1 MIKALMKTKKFYEQP
16 LTVVTQVELESP
28 ICSGSAD
35 IINQE
40 KQSIAIQDQTVNTS
54 FGYEPTTGT
63 DGMGGWDNIAT
74 PTTNQ

>member
-35 IINQE
+35 IVNGDKTTVGIN
-40 KQSIAIQDQTVNTS
+40 AHQTNTDFELGIS
-54 FGYEPTTGT
+54 KDATGT
-63 DGMGGWDNIAT
+63 NINGWEESAL
-74 PTTNQ
+74 Q

>member
-35 IINQE
+35 IVNGDEATVGIN
-40 KQSIAIQDQTVNTS
+40 AHRTNTDFELGIS
-54 FGYEPTTGT
+54 KDATGT
-63 DGMGGWDNIAT
+63 NINGWEESAL
-74 PTTNQ
+74 Q

>member
-35 IINQE
+35 IVNGDDTTVGINAHKTNTDFQLGISE
-40 KQSIAIQDQTVNTS
+40 EQTSTN
-54 FGYEPTTGT
+54 FN
-63 DGMGGWDNIAT
+63 GWEESAL
-74 PTTNQ
+74 Q

>member
-35 IINQE
+35 IVNGDETKVGIN
-40 KQSIAIQDQTVNTS
+40 AHQTNTS
-54 FGYEPTTGT
+54 FELGITSTGET
-63 DGMGGWDNIAT
+63 QTNINGWEESAL
-74 PTTNQ
+74 Q

>member
-16 LTVVTQVELESP
+16 LMVVTQVELESP

-54 FGYEPTTGT
+54 FDYTPSSGAEN
-63 DGMGGWDNIAT
+63 MGGWDNITT